1 MPVDAGVLTAAER
14 DDLAAQLRPRP
25 PIALGPVAAGAGA
38 TAMMDVSDGLL
49 LDATR
54 LAEASR
60 VSIDL
65 DAGMDADDLRGGEGH
80 ALLACFPPE
89 VHLPAGFRAVG
100 RVAPREGSSAVTV
113 GGAPVTGHLGWDP
126 HRDWDAGR
134 G

>member
-1 MPVDAGVLTAAER
+1 MPVDAGALTAAER

-54 LAEASR
+54 LADASR

-65 DAGMDADDLRGGEGH
+65 DAGMDADDLRGGRG
-80 ALLACFPPE
+80 ARCQIIARLKLIRFLQGDIIADDKLAGK
-89 VHLPAGFRAVG
+89 VNV
-100 RVAPREGSSAVTV
+100 
-113 GGAPVTGHLGWDP
+113 
-126 HRDWDAGR
+126 
-134 G
+134 